1 MSLPRRLFRL
11 GIRRPGGAR
20 DEMLEELEFHLES
33 RIAQL
38 VARGLS
44 PEAARREAVRRLGG
58 SLAQTRRRLGDSAER
73 RDRRMDMLQA
83 MRNLADDVAYAVRG
97 LARRPGITIAAVLML
112 AIGIGANT
120 ALYSAV
126 DALLLRS
133 LPYAEPSRLMD
144 VVQTN
149 GPGGNS
155 PWSWPRYRYFRD
167 AATSYASIALHQY
180 SQTTLT
186 GTDPERIGIEEVTA
200 AYLPTLGLKVR
211 LGHDFPG
218 DLDAG
223 PGARKV
229 ALISDALWQRR
240 YNADPAVTGRTISL
254 NRESWEI
261 AGVLPPGFRGLSGRA
276 DVLVNLTARQ
286 ADDLIQPWSLEFDL
300 IGRLRPGVTP
310 AAAASEAHILG
321 GRIAEVFPV
330 EKGTLTTDAAPER
343 WSADARPLNAIR
355 VAPALRRSLLVLF
368 GAVGMVLLITC
379 VNMANLLMARALAR
393 KQEIAVRLAI
403 GASRARLI
411 RLLVTES
418 VVLALMGGVASLGVA
433 LAGARILSLINPTEA
448 LRAQGLAGGIGAV
461 SFEMIHLDA
470 SALAFAFGLTLV
482 VGLLFGLA
490 PAWSGTRAD
499 LSRDLRDGSPL
510 ARGGR
515 GIGVSRRSLVVAEVA
530 LALVLLAGSGL
541 MLRSLGNLLQVDP
554 GFDARH
560 VLTLRLALPPGE
572 VAHDSMPG
580 FYDEIQAALAA
591 LPGVDGV
598 ALEDC
603 PPLNGGCNSTIMTFA
618 DRPPSATGNAMIGV
632 HWVSPEW
639 FRTMRV
645 PLLRGRGFTGADR
658 IGAPKVVVINETAA
672 RRYFPGEDPLGKQ
685 VAVYQGGFNTGAE
698 VVGIV
703 GDVRYE
709 TIDST
714 ARPDAYIPYAQA
726 PVGRMM
732 IFARTTQDP
741 AALAP
746 SAMARLRQVAPSAP
760 IYDIQPMES
769 RLASASSQA
778 RFSAILLGLFALV
791 ALTLAVT
798 GIYGVMSFAVAQRT
812 REIGIRI
819 ALGAD
824 RRRVLALILR
834 EGGLLALVGAGIG
847 LAAALASTRV
857 LRGML
862 FEVTTTDP
870 GTYAAMIVVLAAA
883 ALTASWLPAR
893 RAARVDPMVAI
904 RAD

>member
-1 MSLPRRLFRL
+1 
-11 GIRRPGGAR
+11 
-20 DEMLEELEFHLES
+20 
-33 RIAQL
+33 
-38 VARGLS
+38 
-44 PEAARREAVRRLGG
+44 
-58 SLAQTRRRLGDSAER
+58 
-73 RDRRMDMLQA
+73 
-83 MRNLADDVAYAVRG
+83 
-97 LARRPGITIAAVLML
+97 
-112 AIGIGANT
+112 
-120 ALYSAV
+120 
-126 DALLLRS
+126 
-133 LPYAEPSRLMD
+133 
-144 VVQTN
+144 
-149 GPGGNS
+149 
-155 PWSWPRYRYFRD
+155 
-167 AATSYASIALHQY
+167 
-180 SQTTLT
+180 
-186 GTDPERIGIEEVTA
+186 
-200 AYLPTLGLKVR
+200 
-211 LGHDFPG
+211 
-218 DLDAG
+218 
-223 PGARKV
+223 
-229 ALISDALWQRR
+229 
-240 YNADPAVTGRTISL
+240 
-254 NRESWEI
+254 
-261 AGVLPPGFRGLSGRA
+261 
-276 DVLVNLTARQ
+276 
-286 ADDLIQPWSLEFDL
+286 
-300 IGRLRPGVTP
+300 
-310 AAAASEAHILG
+310 
-321 GRIAEVFPV
+321 
-330 EKGTLTTDAAPER
+330 
-343 WSADARPLNAIR
+343 
-355 VAPALRRSLLVLF
+355 
-368 GAVGMVLLITC
+368 
-379 VNMANLLMARALAR
+379 
-393 KQEIAVRLAI
+393 
-403 GASRARLI
+403 
-411 RLLVTES
+411 
-418 VVLALMGGVASLGVA
+418 
-433 LAGARILSLINPTEA
+433 
-448 LRAQGLAGGIGAV
+448 
-461 SFEMIHLDA
+461 
-470 SALAFAFGLTLV
+470 
-482 VGLLFGLA
+482 
-490 PAWSGTRAD
+490 
-499 LSRDLRDGSPL
+499 
-510 ARGGR
+510 
-515 GIGVSRRSLVVAEVA
+515 
-530 LALVLLAGSGL
+530 
-541 MLRSLGNLLQVDP
+541 
-554 GFDARH
+554 
-560 VLTLRLALPPGE
+560 
-572 VAHDSMPG
+572 
-580 FYDEIQAALAA
+580 
-591 LPGVDGV
+591 
-598 ALEDC
+598 
-603 PPLNGGCNSTIMTFA
+603 
-618 DRPPSATGNAMIGV
+618 MIGV